1 MSIFAFFRERKDRAY
16 CRESEDAVRKHMG
29 PFLDSHSYRL
39 EYLGRFGRYRSECL
53 FGAQATGLPRLIFG
67 GELGPSAWIGP
78 PDAPWSGLYDER
90 AHWFNVAPL
99 ADFMLDRG
107 QTWLDLTE
115 DPTKYEM
122 SRVASD
128 IRSLWPLAAPV
139 LSDPI
144 RLHDLK
150 AKFETWANTA
160 IEEYW
165 GPIR

>member
-1 MSIFAFFRERKDRAY
+1 MASVLWNISSDFYETT
-16 CRESEDAVRKHMG
+16 RESDISIARFRVLVDPHQKDWDPHHRK
-29 PFLDSHSYRL
+29 LAKSLL
-39 EYLGRFGRYRSECL
+39 ESV
-53 FGAQATGLPRLIFG
+53 
-67 GELGPSAWIGP
+67 
-78 PDAPWSGLYDER
+78 SGC
-90 AHWFNVAPL
+90 
-99 ADFMLDRG
+99 MLDRG